1 MNEGNDNFSDRLS
14 PFERSSRPLD
24 THFTV
29 RAIPI
34 MILDD
39 IRTRLAAARSDLF
52 DRYPLLRLGIFGSVA
67 RGEAGPDS
75 DVDILV
81 EFAEPVG
88 FEIADL
94 ALELEELLGRNVDLV
109 SRKAIRDRVL
119 PYVERDVL
127 YV

>member
-1 MNEGNDNFSDRLS
+1 
-14 PFERSSRPLD
+14 
-24 THFTV
+24 
-29 RAIPI
+29 

-39 IRTRLAAARSDLF
+39 IRTRLVAARSDLF

-94 ALELEELLGRNVDLV
+94 AIELEELLERNVDLV
-109 SRKAIRDRVL
+109 SRKAIRDRVM
-119 PYVERDVL
+119 PYVERDVV